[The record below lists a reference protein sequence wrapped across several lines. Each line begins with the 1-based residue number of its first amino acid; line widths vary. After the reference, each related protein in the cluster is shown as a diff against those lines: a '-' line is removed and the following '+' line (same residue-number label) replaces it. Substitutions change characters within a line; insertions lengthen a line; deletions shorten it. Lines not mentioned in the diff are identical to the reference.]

1 MNENKI
7 FIMNDDGKEV
17 EMNILL
23 TFDAN
28 DKNYVVV
35 YDAKD
40 EDSLYAFIYDEEGN
54 LFAVEDEEE
63 LAMVDEVISA
73 FEKEKE

>member
-23 TFDAN
+23 TFD
-28 DKNYVVV
+28 DYVVV